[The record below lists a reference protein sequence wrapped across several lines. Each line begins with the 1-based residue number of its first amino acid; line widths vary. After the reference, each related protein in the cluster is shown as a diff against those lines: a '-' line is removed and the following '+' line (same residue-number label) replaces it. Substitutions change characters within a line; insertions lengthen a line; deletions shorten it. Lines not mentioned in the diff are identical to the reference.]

1 MNNKGLPA
9 LCLLV
14 VAGILVAALW
24 PFTPHPRNEVT
35 WAPDGHGLRFG
46 DYGSIFSSSAAVRPP
61 SPDGNCSLEIWLTPG
76 LTDDFNVI
84 LAYALPDNP
93 QQFMVGQNGDSFYA
107 VRIPDRSSKGPYIE
121 VKRVFHQGTPV
132 LLTLTAGKQGTKVF
146 LNGKLAKT
154 RPDFGLTADALAGRI
169 VVANSPVGNN
179 SWSGLLQGIAVY
191 GVELSEEDVARHYA
205 AWSAEDRSAGDHS
218 NLVALGS
225 DVLYLFREGSGT
237 TIHNLGASQ
246 QPDLYIP
253 AHYMILNPGFL
264 RPFWRNAY
272 GDPTAIKDIVNNIV
286 AFIPLGFL
294 LAAWLSRSQ
303 RAGRSFWLALFLG
316 SLLSLTVEVL
326 QYFIPMRISD
336 MMDWLLNT
344 AGTMIGAWLYVLEAR
359 YHWLGRLPLAGRIWK
374 VLYPAN
380 SPATSSVES
389 KLTA

>member
-1 MNNKGLPA
+1 MNNKGLAA

-24 PFTPHPRNEVT
+24 PFNPHPRNEVT

-46 DYGSIFSSSAAVRPP
+46 DYGSIFSSSDAARPP

-84 LAYALPDNP
+84 LAYALTDNP
-93 QQFMVGQNGDSFYA
+93 QQFMVGQNGDSFYT
-107 VRIPDRSSKGPYIE
+107 VRIRNGASKGPYIE
-121 VKRVFHQGTPV
+121 VQRAFQQGTPV
-132 LLTLTAGKQGTKVF
+132 LLTLTAGKQGTKVY

-154 RPDFGLTADALAGRI
+154 RLDFGLTADALTGRM

-191 GVELSEEDVARHYA
+191 GVELSEQDVARHYDV
-205 AWSAEDRSAGDHS
+205 WSAGDRS
-218 NLVALGS
+218 TLMALGS
-225 DVLYLFREGSGT
+225 DGLYLFREGSGT
-237 TIHNLGASQ
+237 TIHNLGASK

-253 AHYMILNPGFL
+253 AHYLILKPDFL

-272 GDPTAIKDIVNNIV
+272 GDPTAIKDVVNNIV

-294 LAAWLSRSQ
+294 LAAWLSRFQSV
-303 RAGRSFWLALFLG
+303 GRSFWLALFLG

-344 AGTMIGAWLYVLEAR
+344 GGTMIGAWLYVLEAR

-374 VLYPAN
+374 VLYPPN
-380 SPATSSVES
+380 STATSSVES
-389 KLTA
+389 KVPA

>member
-1 MNNKGLPA
+1 MNNKGLA
-9 LCLLV
+9 AVCLLV
-14 VAGILVAALW
+14 VAGILAAALW
-24 PFTPHPRNEVT
+24 PFSPHPRNEVT
-35 WAPDGHGLRFG
+35 WAPDGRGLRFG
-46 DYGSIFSSSAAVRPP
+46 DYGSVFSSSDAVRPP

-84 LAYALPDNP
+84 LAYARPDNP
-93 QQFMVGQNGDSFYA
+93 RQFMVGQNGDSFYA
-107 VRIPDRSSKGPYIE
+107 VRIRDGSSKGPYIE

-132 LLTLTAGKQGTKVF
+132 LLTLTAGKQGTKVY

-154 RPDFGLTADALAGRI
+154 RLDFGLTADALAGRM

-191 GVELSEEDVARHYA
+191 GVELSEEDVARHYD
-205 AWSAEDRSAGDHS
+205 AWPAGDRS
-218 NLVALGS
+218 NLVAQGS

-237 TIHNLGASQ
+237 TVHNLGASK

-253 AHYMILNPGFL
+253 AHYLILNPGFL
-264 RPFWRNAY
+264 RPFWKDYY
-272 GDPTAIKDIVNNIV
+272 GDAVAIKDVVNNIV

-294 LAAWLSRSQ
+294 LAAWLSRFQSV
-303 RAGRSFWLALFLG
+303 GRSFWFALFIG
-316 SLLSLTVEVL
+316 SLLSLTIEVL

-336 MMDWLLNT
+336 TMDWLLNT
-344 AGTMIGAWLYVLEAR
+344 GGTMIGAWLYVLEAR

>member
-1 MNNKGLPA
+1 MNNKGLA
-9 LCLLV
+9 AICLLV
-14 VAGILVAALW
+14 VAGILAAALW
-24 PFTPHPRNEVT
+24 PFSPHPRNEVT
-35 WAPDGHGLRFG
+35 WAPDGRGLRFG
-46 DYGSIFSSSAAVRPP
+46 DYGSIFSSSDAVRPP

-84 LAYALPDNP
+84 LAYARPDNP
-93 QQFMVGQNGDSFYA
+93 RQFMVGQNGDSFYA
-107 VRIPDRSSKGPYIE
+107 VRIRDGSSKGPYIE

-132 LLTLTAGKQGTKVF
+132 LLTLTAGKQGTKVYM
-146 LNGKLAKT
+146 NGKLAKT
-154 RPDFGLTADALAGRI
+154 RLDFGLTADALAGRM

-191 GVELSEEDVARHYA
+191 GVELSEEDVARHYD
-205 AWSAEDRSAGDHS
+205 AWSAGDRS
-218 NLVALGS
+218 NLVAQGS

-237 TIHNLGASQ
+237 AIHNLGASK

-253 AHYMILNPGFL
+253 AHYLILNPGFL
-264 RPFWRNAY
+264 RPFWKDYY
-272 GDPTAIKDIVNNIV
+272 GDAVAIKDVVNNIV

-294 LAAWLSRSQ
+294 LAAWLSGFQSV
-303 RAGRSFWLALFLG
+303 GRSFWLALFIG
-316 SLLSLTVEVL
+316 SLLSLTIEVL

-336 MMDWLLNT
+336 TMDWLLNT
-344 AGTMIGAWLYVLEAR
+344 GGTMIGAWLYVLEAR